1 MTFELKYDTLMKT
14 IKEEISREGAQAYSK
29 DGASLYDAIKW
40 LSRDDD
46 KSQRIMAEVLTLI
59 KEQCNRFICCA
70 EMTRATGE
78 TEYTSL
84 EFTLETTQRRV
95 SGREESI
102 KTMLRSLTINLFL
115 HKYFVAK
122 NQTELA
128 TKYDGLAA
136 ADIKSLT
143 NILYTK
149 QPPVYPA

>member
-1 MTFELKYDTLMKT
+1 MNFKLKYTEVMKT
-14 IKEEISREGAQAYSK
+14 IKEEISREGAQAYSE
-29 DGASLYDAIKW
+29 DGTSLYDAIKW
-40 LSRDDD
+40 LSRDED
-46 KSQRIMAEVLTLI
+46 KSQRMMAEVLTLI

-70 EMTRATGE
+70 DMSEETGK
-78 TEYTSL
+78 TEVTNL
-84 EFTLETTQRRV
+84 EFTLVATQRRV
-95 SGREESI
+95 SGREQSI
-102 KTMLRSLTINLFL
+102 MTMLRSLTVNLFL

-122 NQTELA
+122 NQPDLA